1 MFYKRE
7 VFLSQLEETLPM
19 TCVLGKCMVSSFK
32 EYLSCRPTEY
42 TEEDILL
49 CESSYIET
57 EKQVKKLE
65 GLKRFSYS
73 AKVVEDEIYYF
84 RKLYEPQKEASPFLD
99 KKIDE
104 LEPKLVDIED
114 GYDDMEDMDEKIDEL
129 KLADMEDGDDDMED
143 KDEKIDE
150 LEPKLVD
157 MEYAE
162 GDMEVKDK
170 DDDVPVTPSMPQM
183 QSPLSSDI
191 DIMPYTPSQASPNVM
206 GLSKKEGARRKMN
219 TNGYILFSGEMLAFI
234 KDRHPDL
241 SFGELSRLLSTEW
254 RNLEASKKA
263 EYEGVEL
270 MTKIRQCSFVGMN
283 YKKCENN
290 CLKYFRMCR
299 KTFGTARTREA
310 TPGASFSLSR
320 SPCGGTDGGS
330 AFA

>member
-1 MFYKRE
+1 MKPWGQSHFIKKIYFPTDLVMTLV
-7 VFLSQLEETLPM
+7 VFP
-19 TCVLGKCMVSSFK
+19 GKCVVSSFK

-42 TEEDILL
+42 SEEDILL

-84 RKLYEPQKEASPFLD
+84 RKLYVPQEEASPSLD

-114 GYDDMEDMDEKIDEL
+114 GY
-129 KLADMEDGDDDMED
+129 DDMED

-170 DDDVPVTPSMPQM
+170 DDDVPVKPSMPQM
-183 QSPLSSDI
+183 QSSLSSDM
-191 DIMPYTPSQASPNVM
+191 DIMPYTPSQATPNVM

-219 TNGYILFSGEMLAFI
+219 TSGYILFSGEMLAFI

-270 MTKIRQCSFVGMN
+270 MTK
-283 YKKCENN
+283 
-290 CLKYFRMCR
+290 
-299 KTFGTARTREA
+299 
-310 TPGASFSLSR
+310 
-320 SPCGGTDGGS
+320 
-330 AFA
+330 